1 MTEDISQ
8 VNDWVK
14 AVQKEVKFLVEN
26 ETFQRGEKPNAGDEV
41 IPAIFVYKAKI
52 TSKGYLDKLKA
63 RCVARGDLQEKS
75 DPNDLWA
82 PCVFAWT
89 FKVFVSQAAKQKR
102 IIKQLDFV
110 GTNGIQR
117 HPNSVRAT
125 IIRRGNNNLILI
137 GWSIHENDTPFAFQ
151 ENHNTAWLYQD
162 MHGPTNPFHF
172 KQSIEAG
179 NVIAV
184 SDGSFLTEQQA
195 GSAGWYIEDRHELQ
209 QLRGSIPS
217 LVPRIPNAHIEA
229 NYQDSSGLSHISIGS
244 VLSIMCNTAI
254 YQ

>member
-1 MTEDISQ
+1 
-8 VNDWVK
+8 
-14 AVQKEVKFLVEN
+14 
-26 ETFQRGEKPNAGDEV
+26 
-41 IPAIFVYKAKI
+41 
-52 TSKGYLDKLKA
+52 
-63 RCVARGDLQEKS
+63 
-75 DPNDLWA
+75 
-82 PCVFAWT
+82 
-89 FKVFVSQAAKQKR
+89 
-102 IIKQLDFV
+102 
-110 GTNGIQR
+110 
-117 HPNSVRAT
+117 
-125 IIRRGNNNLILI
+125 
-137 GWSIHENDTPFAFQ
+137 
-151 ENHNTAWLYQD
+151 